1 MKYQER
7 LMTFRRVSAEN
18 RNIRPL
24 QIQEDLDLEIW
35 KETRE
40 HTEVEESDSDYQL
53 VVEFCNGDSVIV

>member
-24 QIQEDLDLEIW
+24 QIQEGLDLEIW
-35 KETRE
+35 KETRG
-40 HTEVEESDSDYQL
+40 HTEVEESDFDYQL
-53 VVEFCNGDSVIV
+53 VVEFCNGEFVIV